1 MLIDA
6 LPCTVV
12 GGGPE
17 RLEYEYPVGSEG
29 NPEAAEG

>member
-17 RLEYEYPVGSEG
+17 RLEYEYPVGSG
-29 NPEAAEG
+29 GIRGGG